1 MGSQSEAWLS
11 ISTIQLSMFIVC
23 SIHDSLNGDTWKNA
37 SRNTMRSKTEV
48 ILKVTS
54 LLKTYVL

>member
-23 SIHDSLNGDTWKNA
+23 SIHDSLNGDTWKN
-37 SRNTMRSKTEV
+37 MRSKTEV